1 MILLIVCG
9 ILVIRLIVVLKN
21 VFVEMWN
28 VNGVILFGFK
38 CFILINNNFLWLMKW
53 IKLLL
58 RSIDFKLSLMVVV

>member
-28 VNGVILFGFK
+28 VNDVILFGFK